1 MTGRAGRVKS
11 WTRASVRDL
20 QLYYDASP
28 QTNLLRLDQ
37 NANLWGPNPVLEQLD
52 LTSISAVQYPTRD
65 SEPLLRGLSEHYH
78 LPIDQFVAGNGS
90 DELLDLITKAFA
102 APGQTLAVPW
112 PGYSRYL
119 FYAQL
124 QGLHLERVPLHQ
136 EGFLDVDAIA
146 RTQPHLVM
154 LASPN
159 NPTGCL
165 IPTRD
170 IERLLARVNG
180 IVVVDEAYMEYAG
193 NEHSLLHRTDEFD
206 NLIVTRTFSKAFA
219 LAGLRVGYAAANRDL
234 IARLRRVK
242 TPFNLNV
249 LSESAAVMALR
260 NCAWMHHVV
269 DQTAAER
276 ARMSG
281 LLQAMNLHV
290 YPSVANFLLVRS
302 PVTPSVLVERLCERN
317 IAVRAFPDAPGLESS
332 VRIGVGKS
340 EHTDMLVAALRTVP
354 EIVQGHA

>member
-1 MTGRAGRVKS
+1 
-11 WTRASVRDL
+11 VRDL
-20 QLYYDASP
+20 QPYYDPPTHTAV
-28 QTNLLRLDQ
+28 LRLDQ
-37 NANLWGPNPVLEQLD
+37 NANLWGPNPVLEELNFK
-52 LTSISAVQYPTRD
+52 SISAVQYPTRD
-65 SEPLLRGLSEHYH
+65 SEPLLRALAEHH
-78 LPIDQFVAGNGS
+78 QLPVDQWVVGNGS

-102 APGQTLAVPW
+102 APGQTIAVPW

-119 FYAQL
+119 FYARL
-124 QGLHLERVPLHQ
+124 QGLHLERVPLRPD
-136 EGFLDVDAIA
+136 GSLDVDAIA
-146 RTQPHLVM
+146 TAQPHLVM

-276 ARMSG
+276 TRLSG
-281 LLQAMNLHV
+281 LLQAMNFQV
-290 YPSVANFLLVRS
+290 YPSVTNFILVRS
-302 PVTPSVLVERLCERN
+302 PVTPGVLVERLRECD
-317 IAVRAFPDAPGLESS
+317 IAVRAFPDAPGLESC
-332 VRIGVGKS
+332 VRFGVGKS
-340 EHTDMLVAALRTVP
+340 QHADMLVAALRAVP
-354 EIVQGHA
+354 EIVQWHS